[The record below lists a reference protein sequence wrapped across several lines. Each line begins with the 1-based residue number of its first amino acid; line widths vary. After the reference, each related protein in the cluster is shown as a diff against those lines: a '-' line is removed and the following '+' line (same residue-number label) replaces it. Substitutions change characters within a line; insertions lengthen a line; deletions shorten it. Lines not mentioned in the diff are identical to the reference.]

1 MSERARLYI
10 ANLTESA
17 VTLNVDPASV
27 NNFEVEG
34 HDPSSWLTHQFLA
47 ARSSLGDFVEMK
59 NSGPCTFTLK
69 VDFPNGET
77 FTCSLNQ
84 RESKDVGRRQIQ
96 TQPVHP
102 DIEVWQTSG
111 GNINAGSH
119 GTLGIYIRRKARP
132 QLNGWMGQLL
142 LQQPYI
148 TLNDVV
154 MPGSHDAGVYTTVNS
169 SAGGGSAAETQRFRV
184 AEQLVIGSRYFD
196 FRVHRRANG
205 NYHFGHF
212 SDSTNSFGAFGER
225 VEDAL
230 DDIKAF
236 LLANTQ
242 ECVILKWSHTGDVI
256 DRSALVSVI
265 KGRLGSC
272 HYVDPTPDG
281 VSPPPSSVLARRE
294 LSVFSG
300 HALSVFDTEFDSQ
313 LGADS
318 QLFAYHDTAEGAT
331 RGDMNQTAASK
342 ESAGL
347 TVLDRYAKN
356 VDADVVCPDQKN
368 KLVTQGGQG
377 NNYLF
382 LLSWFA
388 TGTAGN
394 TDIRALAHTMHP
406 RLPEFLH
413 WIADAGQNRPNV
425 VYLDFIDEDLCSLI
439 VALNDAPTLDAGTTY
454 FIEPGGRY
462 GKALDTY
469 GTSPHAA
476 FLQENSLRSSGM
488 HWHFELNPANGSYF
502 LQNDFQPGMALTVGQ
517 QQLVLSPLDRKSESQ
532 MWKIRKDVMGGVRFE
547 SVLYGSDC
555 FVNIGANEVPQLVS
569 TTKVLLNMWKLV
581 QA

>member
-1 MSERARLYI
+1 MSERTRLYI
-10 ANLTESA
+10 ANLTESD
-17 VTLNVDPASV
+17 VTLNVEKTSE
-27 NNFEVEG
+27 NNFEAKG
-34 HDPSSWLTHQFLA
+34 QDPSSWLTRQFLA
-47 ARSSLGDFVEMK
+47 ARSSLGNFVEMT

-69 VDFPNGET
+69 VRFPNGDT

-84 RESKDVGRRQIQ
+84 RESKDVGRKQIQ

-111 GNINAGSH
+111 GNINDGSH

-132 QLNGWMGQLL
+132 QLNNWMGQLL
-142 LQQPYI
+142 LKQPYI

-236 LLANTQ
+236 LLANPK

-265 KGRLGSC
+265 KSRLGKC
-272 HYVDPTPDG
+272 RYVGPTHGDI
-281 VSPPPSSVLARRE
+281 LARKK

-300 HALSVFDTEFDSQ
+300 HALSVFDTEFVSQ
-313 LGADS
+313 LKADRHL
-318 QLFAYHDTAEGAT
+318 QAYHDTAEDAT
-331 RGDMNQTAASK
+331 RRDMHQTAASK
-342 ESAGL
+342 ESVGL
-347 TVLDRYAKN
+347 TVFDRYAKN
-356 VDADVVCPDQKN
+356 VDADEVCADQEN
-368 KLVTQGGQG
+368 KLLTQGGQG

-406 RLPEFLH
+406 RLPGFLH
-413 WIADAGQNRPNV
+413 RITKEGRNRPNV
-425 VYLDFIDEDLCSLI
+425 VYLDYIDEDLCSLI

-454 FIEPGGRY
+454 FIEPETRY
-462 GKALDTY
+462 GKALDISATPPY
-469 GTSPHAA
+469 AA
-476 FLQENSLRSSGM
+476 FLGDCSTPTSGM
-488 HWHFELNPANGSYF
+488 HWHFKLNKTNGSYF
-502 LQNDFQPGMALTVGQ
+502 LLNVFHPGMALTVGQ
-517 QQLVLSPLDRKSESQ
+517 QQLVLSPLDHKSESQ
-532 MWKIRKDVMGGVRFE
+532 MWKVRKNAMGSVCFE
-547 SVLYGSDC
+547 SVLFGSDC
-555 FVNIGANEVPQLVS
+555 FVNIGANEMPQLAS
-569 TTKVLLNMWKLV
+569 TAEVVLDTWKLV